1 MRIDKLTGYGQS
13 ISALHIDAAKRDDG
27 LAAQLSSSALNGE
40 VVWEP
45 HGYETGSLFRAHI
58 SNLQWSSDEQP
69 GPLPS
74 AEPVKPGLPDKTE
87 NADKL
92 HPNEIPALEIAIENL
107 QLKGKQIGRFELVG
121 HPDGKDWRL
130 RRLNITNPDGRLV
143 GDGVRSNTA
152 GQLQTQVNLVVDISD
167 AGKILGRFGYPNTV
181 KGGSGTLVA
190 NLSWAGTPDEFS
202 YATLNGTLKLDTGK
216 GRFLKMDPG
225 AGKLLSVLSL
235 QDLPKHIALG
245 FTDVFSEGFQFD
257 NINGNAAIKDG
268 VIKTQ
273 DFHIDGS
280 SAKVTMKGNV
290 DLNNETQNLRVIVLP
305 TIGDTVSLIGLL
317 AINPAVG
324 IGSLIVNKVLG
335 DPLDKLVSFE
345 YNVSGTWSDPNVVK
359 VGGAAAQAK

>member
-1 MRIDKLTGYGQS
+1 M
-13 ISALHIDAAKRDDG
+13 
-27 LAAQLSSSALNGE
+27 
-40 VVWEP
+40 P
-45 HGYETGSLFRAHI
+45 
-58 SNLQWSSDEQP
+58 P
-69 GPLPS
+69 
-74 AEPVKPGLPDKTE
+74 AEPVKPALPDKTE
-87 NADKL
+87 HAVTTPPSQL
-92 HPNEIPALEIAIENL
+92 HPSNLPALDISIENL

-130 RRLNITNPDGRLV
+130 RRLNITNPDGSLV
-143 GDGVRSNTA
+143 GDGVWSDAA
-152 GQLQTQVNLVVDISD
+152 GQLQTQVNLVLDISD
-167 AGKILGRFGYPNTV
+167 AGKILGRSGYPNTV
-181 KGGSGTLVA
+181 KGGSGRLVA

-257 NINGNAAIKDG
+257 NINGNATIKDG
-268 VIKTQ
+268 VIETQ

-280 SAKVTMKGNV
+280 SAKVTMKGSV
-290 DLNNETQNLRVIVLP
+290 DLNNETQNLRVRILP
-305 TIGDTVSLIGLL
+305 TLGDSVSLIGAF
-317 AINPAVG
+317 AISPAVG

-335 DPLDKLVSFE
+335 NPLDKLVSFE

-359 VGGAAAQAK
+359 VGEGQAKEINPSE